1 MASKTSHVDLNA
13 LDHLPP
19 PNYSNAILYLPLKAD
34 VGAETAFELLQQG
47 LQKTFIQLPW
57 LSGKVYP
64 ISPRLPGTP
73 RLLEIRYHERL
84 EDGHLPQQLKFNK
97 LKSSETYEDLRESA
111 FHPALYE
118 DNALTWAPFLPD
130 VTDGAEVVVA
140 QANFLPG
147 ACILTAAVSHA
158 SSDGMGV
165 FSVLKIWAANCKD
178 VQLGVPPP
186 KTQPPEISDR
196 SLLERICTS
205 EGSGRSV
212 EQIPPETWRLLGL
225 EPPRNLDPA
234 AAAAATNGL
243 SPSRQP
249 PPPISSGSGRS
260 LQAYIFYISPAKV
273 TELRDVCKK
282 EVGATDVSVNDVIC
296 ALVWR
301 GLLKARIAAR
311 GSEGG
316 ELVNEESPADDAHNF
331 EARLDLPFDVRPYF
345 SQSLPLNYLGNFTMI
360 NQAILPLS
368 TLVEPSTSIS
378 SVAGRIRQ
386 VAAEVTPASL
396 MDAYTMV
403 KTIQEGLKLEN
414 LKVDGNGLMITS
426 LLAFPMTEVCFG
438 ETVFGNG
445 GEPEAIRTLMGA
457 INDVFRY
464 CVILPKKSH
473 GGVEF
478 VANLFEEEMDILMQ
492 DEEFGRYAMFVA

>member
-1 MASKTSHVDLNA
+1 MASKTMHVELNA

-34 VGAETAFELLQQG
+34 VTAETAFSFLQNG
-47 LQKTFIQLPW
+47 LQRTFVQLPW
-57 LSGKVYP
+57 LDGKVYP
-64 ISPRLPGTP
+64 ISPRSPDTP
-73 RLLEIRYHERL
+73 RLLEIRHGEVL
-84 EDGHLPQQLKFNK
+84 GNDCLPQQVKFNE

-111 FHPALYE
+111 FHPASYE
-118 DNALTWAPFLPD
+118 DEALTWAPFLPD
-130 VTDGAEVVVA
+130 VTNGAEVLVA

-165 FSVLKIWAANCKD
+165 FSVLKIWADNCRDLELEVLPEK
-178 VQLGVPPP
+178 V
-186 KTQPPEISDR
+186 QPPEISNR

-205 EGSGRSV
+205 EGTGRSV

-225 EPPRNLDPA
+225 EPPRSAEPKA
-234 AAAAATNGL
+234 RAETNGL
-243 SPSRQP
+243 SQSGP
-249 PPPISSGSGRS
+249 PPPLVPSTSARC
-260 LQAYIFYISPAKV
+260 LQPYIFYISPSKV
-273 TELRDVCKK
+273 AALRDECKK
-282 EVGATDVSVNDVIC
+282 ETGAADVSVNDVIC

-301 GLLKARIAAR
+301 GLIKARIAAR
-311 GSEGG
+311 GGESER
-316 ELVNEESPADDAHNF
+316 LVNGERAAYVPNM
-331 EARLDLPFDVRPYF
+331 EARLDLPFDARPYF
-345 SQSLPLNYLGNFTMI
+345 SQALPLNYLGNFTMI
-360 NQAILPLS
+360 NQALLPLS
-368 TLVEPSTSIS
+368 KLVAPSTSIG
-378 SVAGRIRQ
+378 SVAGTIRQ

-396 MDAYTMV
+396 MDAYTLV

-414 LKVDGNGLMITS
+414 LRVDGNGLMITS

-445 GEPEAIRTLMGA
+445 GKPEALRTLMGA
-457 INDVFRY
+457 INKVFRY

-478 VANLFEEEMDILMQ
+478 IANLFEEEMDFLME
-492 DEEFGRYAMFVA
+492 DKEFGRYAVFVA